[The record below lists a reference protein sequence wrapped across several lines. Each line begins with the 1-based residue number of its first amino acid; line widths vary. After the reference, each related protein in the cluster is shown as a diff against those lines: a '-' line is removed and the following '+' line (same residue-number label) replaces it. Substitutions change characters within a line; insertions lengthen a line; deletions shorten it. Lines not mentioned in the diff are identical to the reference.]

1 MNRTEEMRQQVT
13 DFHKQH
19 PEVWWTT
26 REELATWYLQHHAQ
40 HIG

>member
-1 MNRTEEMRQQVT
+1 MPCFR
-13 DFHKQH
+13 DFLAHAKQH